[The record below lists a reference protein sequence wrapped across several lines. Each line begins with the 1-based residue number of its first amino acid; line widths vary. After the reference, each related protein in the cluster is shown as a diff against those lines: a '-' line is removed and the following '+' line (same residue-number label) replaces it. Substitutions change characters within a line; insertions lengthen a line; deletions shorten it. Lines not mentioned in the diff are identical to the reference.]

1 VPTFSLNRIR
11 KKKLMVIVLSGMG
24 IIVIFIGLSLIYAEA
39 RGSIS
44 VSTKFRDFIEKLGQ
58 VVLII
63 GLVLE
68 AISILI

>member
-1 VPTFSLNRIR
+1 MF
-11 KKKLMVIVLSGMG
+11 IVLSGIG
-24 IIVIFIGLSLIYAEA
+24 IIAIFIGLSLIYAEA
-39 RGSIS
+39 SGSIS
-44 VSTKFRDFIEKLGQ
+44 ASTKFRDFIEKLGQ